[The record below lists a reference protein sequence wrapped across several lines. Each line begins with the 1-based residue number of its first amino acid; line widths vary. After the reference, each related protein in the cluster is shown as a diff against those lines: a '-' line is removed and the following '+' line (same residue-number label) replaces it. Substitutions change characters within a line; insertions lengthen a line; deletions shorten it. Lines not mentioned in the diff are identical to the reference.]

1 MRGRKTEVLQTTYLT
16 HGRTSQPSAHRAP
29 SSRAGSALPLPYP
42 PVLQCFLRVTPFPA
56 AIPAPQ
62 PAQRRSKQAVLMCLL
77 LLLKF
82 CLGREL
88 TLIITPRAADRPIP
102 ASAGLRG
109 TSGRGLKENATP
121 RRGVN
126 QRRTEFISS
135 QRSAEHDP
143 EGARGSA
150 QDRPTGDTPRGAV
163 GRSGAGCAQGQPRA
177 AVPPRPRVL
186 RAQALQ
192 LPPSLILLMCII
204 FIIIIIFLRPLRR
217 SRGTHGPLSSSSS
230 RPAPLRA
237 DFSEEMKAQ
246 TERGGAAGAPR
257 ARPSAPLYASAVSG
271 ERRGAGRQHLALLR
285 EPSPAVDRR
294 ISGREPRRSR
304 RSPPSR
310 APPGRGDPR
319 PLRGGGSESAAKA
332 PRGRGPGSGSPRGA
346 IPRRGGGGTGL
357 AAPPAHR
364 QLREHRVQS
373 DRTVGR
379 WGASVAIHSLPSDT
393 WAPVVAPLCGRRPTS
408 GPGTTAAALSVGPGR
423 GSAGRGRAVGGEGQ
437 PRSPRQTE

>member
-1 MRGRKTEVLQTTYLT
+1 MSTTRRW
-16 HGRTSQPSAHRAP
+16 HGGPLRIAP
-29 SSRAGSALPLPYP
+29 PG
-42 PVLQCFLRVTPFPA
+42 
-56 AIPAPQ
+56 
-62 PAQRRSKQAVLMCLL
+62 
-77 LLLKF
+77 
-82 CLGREL
+82 
-88 TLIITPRAADRPIP
+88 TPRAGQWGA
-102 ASAGLRG
+102 AAQVV
-109 TSGRGLKENATP
+109 
-121 RRGVN
+121 RRGSPV
-126 QRRTEFISS
+126 QLC
-135 QRSAEHDP
+135 H
-143 EGARGSA
+143 RGPA
-150 QDRPTGDTPRGAV
+150 CF
-163 GRSGAGCAQGQPRA
+163 GRS
-177 AVPPRPRVL
+177 
-186 RAQALQ
+186 ALQ